1 MYLCYNSILEIFY
14 LINFRFMK
22 WYIIGFIL
30 FGYFYLIFLEFWL
43 KLMFVDLKVL
53 DNIVYDDDSYYIKS
67 FIWRK

>member
-1 MYLCYNSILEIFY
+1 MHLRYNSILEMVHYWIY
-14 LINFRFMK
+14 
-22 WYIIGFIL
+22 L